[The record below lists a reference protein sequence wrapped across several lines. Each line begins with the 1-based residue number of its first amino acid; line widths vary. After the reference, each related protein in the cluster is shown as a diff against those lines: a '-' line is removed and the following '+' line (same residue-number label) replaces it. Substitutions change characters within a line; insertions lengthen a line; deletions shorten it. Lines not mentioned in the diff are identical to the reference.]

1 MNRDPLDITRR
12 HALLGGLAGIG
23 VALMSGG
30 PAGAVGRS
38 PSPER
43 RELSLNTDW
52 AFWREDAEGA
62 QAAGFDDSRWAAVSV
77 PHTMRLES
85 ERPSV
90 YGMFAG
96 VGWYRRYFRLDPRDR
111 GRRLTLWFD
120 GVQTDCEVYL
130 NGVRLAENH
139 GGYLGF
145 GVDIGQCALFDRD
158 NVLAVRVSNADDP
171 LTPPG
176 KPRDEL
182 GFLTYGGIYRD
193 VTLRVTDQVRI
204 TDPLQEDRVAGGGVF
219 VTCLA
224 ASADSARL
232 EVKTH
237 IRNDSGAVR
246 DVTLTSTLFAPDGT
260 AVADATTTASTATG
274 QGHDFVH
281 QLTVRRPE
289 LWHPDHPHLYRL
301 DSRVSCEGEPV
312 DSLTTMTGI
321 RRIDYRAD
329 GFWIN
334 GERLYLRGANCHQN
348 YAYIGD
354 AAPASLQYR
363 EALRLKLGGFNAV
376 RAAHYPHDPAFL
388 DAADE
393 LGLLVVACEPG
404 WQFWN
409 DDKTFTERTHADIAR
424 MIRRDRNHPSVILWE
439 TALNETAVPESWA
452 RQATAI
458 AHAEMPSDQMFTAA
472 DFGEWGRQY
481 YDVNYKVVNP
491 DGSDPAPTK
500 PFLTR
505 EWGDWEDPSR
515 ADRDDGESALV
526 EQVKIRQRYLNG
538 DGYWDW
544 GGLDT
549 NDRIGGYF
557 LWVFE
562 DYGTNDVYQKSGA
575 VDIDRYPKYCYH
587 WLKSMRPADDTTG
600 LGPMVHIACAYTA
613 SSSRQVMVFSN
624 ADTVRLHR
632 DGELLATRTRTQ
644 NAATAPHIA
653 AKGGSP
659 YYVFDLP
666 PFRAGELTADAYLHG
681 KRVATHTVRTPGAPH
696 HIEIEPDDAGI
707 RDALTELL
715 TRCLEGAARSHDI
728 APLLDRISTGQLPSL
743 IRHLGALR
751 GSPLPDAWART
762 LRAHA
767 VALSRIQPVAD
778 GHDLVPV
785 FLKVVDRHGTVV
797 PDSAHA
803 VTVGVTGHGTLV
815 GAGIPRIAVETR
827 KVRAGIGYALIATGT
842 RSGPFTITAT
852 ADGLGAAHRTLESRP
867 GTAPSVAD
875 GRHRV
880 WKDIATL
887 EDQGTQ
893 NPALFKKTTASSTA
907 PGTGSVP
914 GHAVDD
920 DETTHWVA
928 GTTGAAWWQVDLDQ
942 RFPLDGFQIVWA
954 TEQTACQYA
963 ILTSDDA
970 KTWTTTVDESA
981 NTTKGTTVTH
991 AVHTTTRHVR
1001 VDIRSAAGHPPGI
1014 REFRAIPPG
1023 TTGGAPPVAPGPE
1036 IARDRITTVT
1046 ASSHA
1051 TGFEPEKAFDG
1062 DTTFGTGWSAADP
1075 STPQTLTAGLAA
1087 PFTLAGVRVHW
1098 GKDSSTYTYDLQV
1111 SEDGSSW
1118 TTVLKQLT
1126 RSGQTTLPE
1135 TFTATGI
1142 RAVRAVITGVTGGGG
1157 QTIAGIAELTLYGTP
1172 A

>member
-1 MNRDPLDITRR
+1 MDRSSLDISRR

-23 VALMSGG
+23 VALVSGS
-30 PAGAVGRS
+30 PAGAVDRS
-38 PSPER
+38 RPQER

-62 QAAGFDDSRWAAVSV
+62 QGGRFDDSRWAAVSV

-85 ERPSV
+85 KSPSA
-90 YGMFAG
+90 YGVFAG
-96 VGWYRRYFRLDPRDR
+96 VGWYRRYFRIDPHDQ
-111 GRRLTLWFD
+111 GKRLTLRFE
-120 GVQTDCEVYL
+120 GVQTDCDVYL
-130 NGVRLAENH
+130 NGVRLAGNH
-139 GGYLGF
+139 GGYIGF
-145 GVDIGQCALFDRD
+145 GVDISDCALFDRD

-224 ASADSARL
+224 ASTESARL
-232 EVKTH
+232 EVRTH
-237 IRNDSGAVR
+237 VRNGTRADR
-246 DVTLTSTLFAPDGT
+246 HVTLTSTLFAPDGT
-260 AVADATTTASTATG
+260 AVADATATANTASG
-274 QGHDFVH
+274 EGHDFV
-281 QLTVRRPE
+281 QNLTVRRPE

-301 DSRVSCEGEPV
+301 DSRVSCEGHPT

-329 GFWIN
+329 GFWLN

-376 RAAHYPHDPAFL
+376 RAAHYPHAPAFL

-404 WQFWN
+404 WQYWN
-409 DDKTFTERTHADIAR
+409 GDPTFVDRTHADIAR

-472 DFGEWGRQY
+472 DFGEWGRQH

-515 ADRDDGESALV
+515 AGRDDGESALIQQV
-526 EQVKIRQRYLNG
+526 EIRQRYLNG

-544 GGLDT
+544 GGLDA

-562 DYGTNDVYQKSGA
+562 DYGTNDVYQKSGV
-575 VDIDRYPKYCYH
+575 VDIDRYPKFCYH
-587 WLKSMRPADDTTG
+587 WLKSMRPAEDITG
-600 LGPMVHIACAYTA
+600 LGPVVHIASAYTA
-613 SSSRQVMVFSN
+613 SSSRKVMVFSN
-624 ADTVRLHR
+624 ADTVRLYR
-632 DGELLATRTRTQ
+632 DGKLLAARTRAE
-644 NAATAPHIA
+644 NAATAPHVA

-659 YYVFDLP
+659 YYLFDLP
-666 PFRAGELTADAYLHG
+666 SFRAGELTAEGYLHG
-681 KRVATHTVRTPGAPH
+681 KRIATHTVRTPGAAH
-696 HIEIEPDDAGI
+696 HIEIEPDDAGV

-715 TRCLEGAARSHDI
+715 THCLGGAAGPDDV
-728 APLLDRISTGQLPSL
+728 APLLDRISPDQLPSL
-743 IRHLGALR
+743 VRHLGMLR
-751 GSPLPDAWART
+751 GSPLPTAWVQT
-762 LRAHA
+762 LRTYTQ
-767 VALSRIQPVAD
+767 ALSRIQPVAD
-778 GHDLVPV
+778 GRDLMPV
-785 FLKVVDRHGTVV
+785 FIKVVDEHGTVV
-797 PDSAHA
+797 PDSAHTVA
-803 VTVGVTGHGTLV
+803 VSVAGHGNLV
-815 GAGIPRIAVETR
+815 GAGIPRIAVETQ
-827 KVRAGIGYALIATGT
+827 KVQAGIGYALIATGT
-842 RSGPFTITAT
+842 RSGPVTVTVT
-852 ADGLGAAHRTLESRP
+852 ADGLRAAHHTLQTRP
-867 GTAPSVAD
+867 STAPAVAD
-875 GRHRV
+875 GHHSA
-880 WKDIATL
+880 WQDIATL

-907 PGTGSVP
+907 QGTGNMP
-914 GHAVDD
+914 GNAVDD
-920 DETTHWVA
+920 DETTQWLAA
-928 GTTGAAWWQVDLDQ
+928 GTGTAWWQVDLDQ

-954 TEQTACQYA
+954 TALDACQYS

-970 KTWTTTVDESA
+970 KTWTTAVDETT
-981 NTTKGTTVTH
+981 NTTRAGTVTH
-991 AVHTTTRHVR
+991 SVHTTTRHVR
-1001 VDIRSAAGHPPGI
+1001 VDIRSAAGHIPGI

-1046 ASSHA
+1046 ASSYA
-1051 TGFEPEKAFDG
+1051 PGFEPDKAFDG
-1062 DTTFGTGWSAADP
+1062 NTTFGTGWSASGP
-1075 STPQTLTAGLAA
+1075 STPQTLTAELAV

-1111 SEDGSSW
+1111 STDGSSW
-1118 TTVLKQLT
+1118 TTVLNQLT

-1142 RAVRAVITGVTGGGG
+1142 RSVRAVITDVTGGGG
-1157 QTIAGIAELTLYGTP
+1157 QTIAGIAEMTLYGSPT
-1172 A
+1172 